1 MTSVLF
7 ADLVGFTPLAESR
20 DPEEVR
26 ELLTAYF
33 DRCRTVIGRYGGTV
47 EKFIGDAVMAVWGV
61 PLAREDDAQRAV
73 RAGLE
78 LVASVDAMGD
88 LVGIAGLMMR
98 VGVVTGEVAVTVGA
112 SEGMVAGDAVNT
124 ASRIQALAEP
134 GHVWVD
140 EATREL
146 TSGSVEYVD
155 VGHHALKG
163 KAEAVRIW
171 QARAVV
177 AEVGGGRRM
186 DGLEAPM
193 AGRIGELRLVKDLFH
208 ATAESGRPRLVV
220 LDGEAGLGK
229 SRLAWEFEKY
239 IDGLAGTVSW
249 HRGRSLSYGDGA
261 AFWAL
266 AEAVRVRLGLVD
278 GDSDTSVVDAVDAG
292 LQRYVSDPVA
302 REWIR
307 PRLCVLVGAEL
318 PGSYP
323 REDLFAAWT
332 AFLEAV
338 GGDDPVVLVLD
349 DAQFADDGLL
359 DFLEHL
365 LGTARHAVFVLAL
378 ARPQLLAR
386 RPDLGG
392 RRTTVVHLDFL
403 DDAAMAELV
412 DGLVDDLPPLVRDSL
427 VARAEGVPLFA
438 VETVRA
444 LIDRDAVVASGGRYV
459 LADPDAVGVDELA
472 APASLHALVA
482 ARLDT
487 LSAAERRL
495 VADASV
501 LGFSFT
507 RDGIDALAAADGGGN
522 GDVDELLVA
531 LTHKEIFALDT
542 DRFSA
547 ERGRY
552 RFVQSVV
559 RQVAYSTLARRERKA
574 RHLCAAAFL
583 AERPDAGDDL
593 AVVIGQHLLDAVDAT
608 TGSDDD
614 DASAVTARACAML
627 ERAAARARRLGS
639 PAEAHRL
646 LELVIAR
653 SPDPA
658 ELGRLLLASAEA
670 ADSAGDFA
678 AALLLADRAT
688 NSFRVQGRDADAAL
702 AQGVAATAQSKSG
715 DNTGAIQRAKPI
727 LDALPDGP
735 DTDRARLKL
744 VWALERAHSFLGDY
758 AAHAAV
764 ADRLVVLAERVQDF
778 AAMARAQTALG
789 NRYLA
794 QSAPIAAGLAYLAAA
809 QISREHDQPERL
821 SVALNNLMILNGGRD
836 LIAAIGYG
844 REGLAEARRAGS
856 RDMIDSTVGNL
867 TCSLWLSGRLTE
879 ASATLEDEAD
889 NMIDPAVIPMAG
901 ALRGWLAEALG
912 QAPPT
917 LVALQDV
924 DDETAL
930 AWQGHLTIRELL
942 ARGASSQVAEKVET
956 TLTHL
961 LAAGGIED
969 DFVHLWPPLVEAAFA
984 TGDLDLVERTLDPVA
999 SAPPGIVP
1007 PAVTAQLHRLRG
1019 RLGAARGAEPG
1030 DVEADLRTGIA
1041 ILADLGIAGL
1051 AARAEEELADWL
1063 RTQGRDDE
1071 TDQLL
1076 DHARATYEQ
1085 IGARGWL
1092 AELDAEAPQRT
1103 G

>member
-1 MTSVLF
+1 MLF

-47 EKFIGDAVMAVWGV
+47 EKFIGDAVMALWGV
-61 PLAREDDAQRAV
+61 PSAREDDAQRAV

-78 LVASVDAMGD
+78 LVASVDAMGEQ
-88 LVGIAGLMMR
+88 VGIPGLAMR

-112 SEGMVAGDAVNT
+112 SAEGMVAGDAVNT

-140 EATREL
+140 ETTRGL
-146 TSGSVEYVD
+146 TSASVEYVD
-155 VGHHALKG
+155 VGPHALKG

-186 DGLEAPM
+186 DGLEAPL
-193 AGRIGELRLVKDLFH
+193 AGRVGELRLVKDLFH

-239 IDGLAGTVSW
+239 IDGLADTVAW

-278 GDSDTSVVDAVDAG
+278 GDSDTSLVDAVDAG
-292 LQRYVSDPVA
+292 LQRYLNDPA
-302 REWIR
+302 TRDWIR

-365 LGTARHAVFVLAL
+365 LGTARHAIFVLAL
-378 ARPQLLAR
+378 ARPQLLTR

-412 DGLVDDLPPLVRDSL
+412 DGLVDDLPAEVRDSL

-438 VETVRA
+438 VETIRA
-444 LIDRDAVVASGGRYV
+444 LIDRDAVVASDGRYV
-459 LADPDAVGVDELA
+459 LADPDAVGVAELA

-487 LSAAERRL
+487 LPVAERRL

-501 LGFSFT
+501 LGLSFT
-507 RDGIDALAAADGGGN
+507 RDGIRALAAADGGDT
-522 GDVDELLVA
+522 GDIDRLLVE
-531 LTHKEIFALDT
+531 LTHKDIFALDT

-547 ERGRY
+547 DRGRY
-552 RFVQSVV
+552 RFVQTVV
-559 RQVAYSTLARRERKA
+559 RQVAYSTLARRDRKS
-574 RHLCAAAFL
+574 RHLRAAAFL
-583 AERPDAGDDL
+583 AERPDPGDDL

-608 TGSDDD
+608 TDPDD
-614 DASAVTARACAML
+614 DASALTVRAREML

-658 ELGRLLLASAEA
+658 ELGRLLLASAQA
-670 ADSAGDFA
+670 ADSAGEFA
-678 AALLLADRAT
+678 EAVDLADRAT
-688 NSFRVQGRDADAAL
+688 SSFRALGRDADAAL
-702 AQGVAATAQSKSG
+702 AQGVAALAQSRWG
-715 DNTGAIQRAKPI
+715 DNTGAIQRAKPV
-727 LDALPDGP
+727 LDGLRDGP
-735 DTDRARLKL
+735 ETDGARLML
-744 VWALERAHSFLGDY
+744 VEALERAYSFLGDF
-758 AAHAAV
+758 AAHPAM
-764 ADRLVVLAERVQDF
+764 ADQLVVLAERVQDF
-778 AAMARAQTALG
+778 AAMARGQTALG

-794 QSAPIAAGLAYLAAA
+794 QGAPVAAGLAYLAAA
-809 QISREHDQPERL
+809 QIAREHDQPERL
-821 SVALNNLMILNGGRD
+821 SAALSNLMILNAGRD
-836 LIAAIGYG
+836 LTAAIGYG
-844 REGLAEARRAGS
+844 REALTEARRAGQ
-856 RDMIDSTVGNL
+856 RDLIETTVANL
-867 TCSLWLSGRLTE
+867 TSSLWLSGRLAE
-879 ASATLEDEAD
+879 ASTTLEDEAD
-889 NMIDPAVIPMAG
+889 NMIDVAATRMTVAIG
-901 ALRGWLAEALG
+901 SWLAQACG
-912 QAPPT
+912 QPPPPSEGLPPT
-917 LVALQDV
+917 
-924 DDETAL
+924 DDETDL
-930 AWQGHLTIRELL
+930 AWQGHLDIRELL
-942 ARGASSQVAEKVET
+942 RKGATSQVAEQVET

-961 LAAGGIED
+961 LAASGIED
-969 DFVHLWPPLVEAAFA
+969 DFVHLWPPLVEAAFD
-984 TGDLDLVERTLDPVA
+984 TGDLDLVERTLQPVA
-999 SAPPGIVP
+999 TAPPGIVP
-1007 PAVTAQLHRLRG
+1007 PAVTAQMHRLRG
-1019 RLGAARGAEPG
+1019 RLRAARGDDPAT
-1030 DVEADLRTGIA
+1030 VESDLRTGVA
-1041 ILADLGIAGL
+1041 MLADLGIGGL

-1063 RTQGRDDE
+1063 RTQGRDAE
-1071 TDQLL
+1071 ADQLL

-1085 IGARGWL
+1085 IGAHGWL
-1092 AELDAEAPQRT
+1092 AALDAAVPQT
-1103 G
+1103 TS